1 MSSYQESL
9 IDKYKAKGILID
21 ANLALLYLVGSY
33 DLRLVG
39 DGKYNKLSKYST
51 EDYELLVRLKNVFRK
66 TVTTP
71 HVLTEVSNLTN
82 DLPEKT
88 KSACLKKFYETF
100 VEIHE
105 LPISSMD
112 AAQRADFH
120 FLGLT
125 DSGLAIVSDRYLIVT
140 DDARLIRKMTESRL
154 EALNFSHL
162 RGHLLTDSEYIR
174 S

>member
-1 MSSYQESL
+1 MSSHQEL
-9 IDKYKAKGILID
+9 LVNRYKAKGILID
-21 ANLALLYLVGSY
+21 ANLALLYLVGGY

-39 DGKYNKLSKYST
+39 DGKFKKLSKHNE
-51 EDYELLVRLKNVFRK
+51 EDYRILLRLMNVFK
-66 TVTTP
+66 KAVTTP

-100 VEIHE
+100 VKIDE
-105 LPISSMD
+105 LTIPSMD
-112 AAQRADFH
+112 AAQRPEFH

-125 DSGLAIVSDRYLIVT
+125 DSALALVSKQFLIVT
-140 DDARLIRKMTESRL
+140 DDARLVQKMSESGL

-162 RGHLLTDSEYIR
+162 RGHLLSA
-174 S
+174 